1 VAQGSGCKSE
11 NGGSALPFAYALLC
25 WTAPSS
31 PILFAQCLL
40 LLLRLRLLLRLLL
53 LLLLLLFNSAPQP
66 AKQPEPE
73 PEEEEEERPPSR
85 GLFSFGSKKV
95 GAGLNSH

>member
-31 PILFAQCLL
+31 PILFAQCL
-40 LLLRLRLLLRLLL
+40 LLL